1 MNQKEG
7 GEEQF
12 WDAIPDGALHIVKHI
27 AAVHLLEKLIGSRP
41 PEEDAVLAEETEPTS
56 FQDVPS
62 STLTGTASRAKSSV
76 TTTTEATATNTS
88 TSGGACRSA
97 STKVTKKQGGRSASG
112 LRQRSVDLDAV
123 SQVVRQCPSIC
134 QERFLFVGKDG
145 KHRYIHP
152 LSLICTLKPPVEIVE
167 SIYDAYPLAASTP
180 EPFRGSLPLHYAG
193 T

>member
-1 MNQKEG
+1 MNQKED

-41 PEEDAVLAEETEPTS
+41 PEKDAVETEPTS
-56 FQDVPS
+56 FQDLPS

-76 TTTTEATATNTS
+76 TTTTEARATNTS
-88 TSGGACRSA
+88 TSGGTCRSA
-97 STKVTKKQGGRSASG
+97 STKVTKKQGGRSASA
-112 LRQRSVDLDAV
+112 LRRRSVDLDAV

-152 LSLICTLKPPVEIVE
+152 LSLICTLKPPVELVG
-167 SIYDAYPLAASTP
+167 SIYEAYPLAASTP